1 MSRLGGSYP
10 LKIGRDPIAIA
21 ATFVLVVGIVA
32 QPLGPSAHAAANV
45 QRKPLAT
52 PPAIFGPSA
61 HAVTGVERQPQFAPL
76 PPAIFGP
83 SAAQSQPLRLPDTA
97 LEPIE
102 WDALKGWTADDHAA
116 AFATFLA
123 SCRPLLRSSVNAGEK
138 RPMYPALIE
147 VCRRALAS
155 GRLTDDQ
162 ARLFL
167 ERNFRPLRITK
178 LGDNAG
184 FLTGYY
190 EPIIDGSR
198 FPTGI
203 FKVPIY
209 RRPPDLVPPPHAA
222 GPGFPNKGQSLRRT
236 DSGALVPYYDRGEIL
251 DGALDGKHLEICWI
265 KNQSDAL
272 TIQIQGSARV
282 RLEDGAML
290 RINYDGH
297 NGYPFVPLSRI
308 LIERN
313 IIPREEMSLERIR
326 EWAHD
331 DPKGAAELLRQN
343 RSFMFFRIVGLSD
356 DRRPAGIRETPHE
369 PEAIGAQGISLTPE
383 RSIAVDSALHVYGTP
398 FFIDAD
404 LPLAGEKQGGRF
416 GHLMIAQDTGSAIVG
431 PARADLFWGAG
442 DRAGQLASHVHQ
454 AGNVAMLVPRELD
467 PASAAARMP
476 LPPQRPAPPAPPARP
491 AEAKAKAPSKT
502 SSAVQSHA
510 VQARRP
516 IRGLQ
521 YVPRDLPKSG
531 AGWTMQSR

>member
-1 MSRLGGSYP
+1 MSRLDGGCP
-10 LKIGRDPIAIA
+10 FKIGRDPIAIA
-21 ATFVLVVGIVA
+21 TAFVLIFGNIA
-32 QPLGPSAHAAANV
+32 HPLGSPAHAAANV
-45 QRKPLAT
+45 PRKPQFAT
-52 PPAIFGPSA
+52 FPPAIFGPSA
-61 HAVTGVERQPQFAPL
+61 HAATSVERQPQFAPL

-83 SAAQSQPLRLPDTA
+83 SAAQPAPLRLPDAA

-102 WDALKGWTADDHAA
+102 WNALKGWSADDHAA

-123 SCRPLLRSSVNAGEK
+123 SCRPLLRRSLNAGEK
-138 RPMYPALIE
+138 HPMYPALME
-147 VCRRALAS
+147 VCRRALGA

-167 ERNFRPLRITK
+167 ERNFRPVRITK

-184 FLTGYY
+184 LLTGYY
-190 EPIIDGSR
+190 EPIVDGSR

-209 RRPPDLVPPPHAA
+209 RRPPDLVPPPHSA
-222 GPGFPNKGQSLRRT
+222 GSGFPNRGQSLRRT
-236 DSGALVPYYDRGEIL
+236 SNGILVPYYDRGEIL

-313 IIPREEMSLERIR
+313 IIAREEMSLERIR

-356 DRRPAGIRETPHE
+356 DRRPAGLRETPQE
-369 PEAIGAQGISLTPE
+369 REAIGAQGISLTPG

-404 LPLAGEKQGGRF
+404 LPPTDEKRS
-416 GHLMIAQDTGSAIVG
+416 GHFDRLMIAQDTGSAIIG
-431 PARADLFWGAG
+431 PARADIFWGAG

-454 AGNVAMLVPRELD
+454 PGNVAMLVPRELD
-467 PASAAARMP
+467 PVAAGARMP
-476 LPPQRPAPPAPPARP
+476 LPPQRPPPPPPP
-491 AEAKAKAPSKT
+491 AEAKVKT
-502 SSAVQSHA
+502 RSTTSTAVQSHG
-510 VQARRP
+510 VQVRRP
-516 IRGLQ
+516 IRALQ
-521 YVPRDLPKSG
+521 DAPRDAPKPG
-531 AGWTMQSR
+531 AGWTMRSR